1 MKFFRTYY
9 KKIAALLFIAFILFQ
24 IVQYAPPLY
33 KKAYN
38 FFVEY
43 ITHKQIL
50 VLAET
55 SIRTEIVDTPAKR
68 ILGLSGRE
76 SLPEGT
82 GMLFVFE
89 KPDLHGFWMKDM
101 NFSIDIIWFNEYSE
115 VVHIV
120 ENASP
125 KSYPETFMPPTPSM
139 YVLEVP
145 AGFAS
150 EHNIKLGD
158 IIDF

>member
-1 MKFFRTYY
+1 MKFFRKYY
-9 KKIAALLFIAFILFQ
+9 KKILLLLCIVFIIFQ
-24 IVQYAPPLY
+24 IVQYAPALY

-43 ITHKQIL
+43 VTHKKIL

-68 ILGLSGRE
+68 ILGLSGRD
-76 SLPEGT
+76 SLSKGT

-89 KPDLHGFWMKDM
+89 TPDLHGFWMKDM
-101 NFSIDIIWFNEYSE
+101 NFPIDIIWFNEYSE
-115 VVHIV
+115 VIHIV

-125 KSYPETFMPPTPSM
+125 ESYPETFTPPSPSL

-145 AGFAS
+145 AGFAQ
-150 EHNIKLGD
+150 EHHIKLGD
-158 IIDF
+158 VIDF